1 MPDQISIIKDII
13 SERKIIL
20 NNDVKFKQILLEILE
35 NVKQTKNIIDIKEDS
50 DHPQWKREHYFI
62 WEILYCFTWDE
73 CYLENQKS
81 QKHFTQ
87 TSVQQAIEDTLAVL
101 QQ

>member
-1 MPDQISIIKDII
+1 MSDQRNIVKDII

-20 NNDVKFKQILLEILE
+20 NNDVKFKQILSEILE
-35 NVKQTKNIIDIKEDS
+35 NVKQKKNIIDIEEDS

-73 CYLENQKS
+73 RHLEKQKS

-87 TSVQQAIEDTLAVL
+87 TSVKQACEEILTLL
-101 QQ
+101 K